1 MDVVRCA
8 IKRCI
13 VRFMHMK
20 VVEIKIWFVVI
31 DVCYVV
37 TKWRVDVRPWM
48 FFGVNVVKEFKE
60 QGEDAHSP
68 TEIGSLT
75 FSGLTTLRRS
85 TDDSFCPP
93 WMLSS
98 SSKTRIHMTHGES
111 T

>member
-1 MDVVRCA
+1 MDIVRCA

-37 TKWRVDVRPWM
+37 TKWRVDVRLWM

-75 FSGLTTLRRS
+75 ISGLTTCAGAVTTPSAPLGCYHRLVRLV
-85 TDDSFCPP
+85 F
-93 WMLSS
+93 
-98 SSKTRIHMTHGES
+98 I
-111 T
+111 